1 MKIRAW
7 IDENTSEATLYIRLR
22 QEGNRVVVC
31 LAHDNGEFIAKGDLL
46 FLEAGKPIVRAAGV
60 FLHCGFPLT
69 KKARQIRIYGLSE
82 EEGVDYE

>member
-1 MKIRAW
+1 MRLIAW
-7 IDENTSEATLYIRLR
+7 KDENAVDRPLYVRLR

-31 LAHDNGEFIAKGDLL
+31 LAHDNGEFIDKGDLL
-46 FLEAGKPIVRAAGV
+46 FLEAGKPVVRAAGV

-82 EEGVDYE
+82 EGVDYE